1 MEIFLTG
8 SHLRD
13 QRDCCEG
20 ILPPP
25 PFTDAV
31 THSADGLRITHCS
44 THCAP
49 EHPAGV
55 TPPRWAADTSLFKYQ
70 HSNVRTREGRVNLQ
84 NFTTKFGRRLQD
96 EFDHWELISCS
107 TFPFRTD
114 LFL

>member
-44 THCAP
+44 TLQESHL
-49 EHPAGV
+49 HVGLQILLFSNIN
-55 TPPRWAADTSLFKYQ
+55 TPMSEQGK
-70 HSNVRTREGRVNLQ
+70 E
-84 NFTTKFGRRLQD
+84 
-96 EFDHWELISCS
+96 ELIYKTLQQNLGEDSKMNLIIGS
-107 TFPFRTD
+107 
-114 LFL
+114 